1 MKDTKKIRWDL
12 DGRNAHIVLTI
23 TSAASI
29 SSNGEILAHVGINC
43 EGVEG
48 LPSRAIFTEEGT
60 VDIMGNETTFIDYQ
74 GNNHLLFE
82 NWIKGITDEI
92 RKQLK
97 EYKEEYKKC
106 YPVLEKEIQDIESLK
121 GSLTIK

>member
-1 MKDTKKIRWDL
+1 MKDKKIRWDL
-12 DGRNAHIVLTI
+12 DGRNALIEL
-23 TSAASI
+23 SI
-29 SSNGEILAHVGINC
+29 SSSATISSDGEVFGQVTIIC

-74 GNNHLLFE
+74 GNNHLLLE

-92 RKQLK
+92 HKQLK
-97 EYKEEYKKC
+97 EYKKEYNEHH
-106 YPVLEKEIQDIESLK
+106 PVLEKEIQDIESLK